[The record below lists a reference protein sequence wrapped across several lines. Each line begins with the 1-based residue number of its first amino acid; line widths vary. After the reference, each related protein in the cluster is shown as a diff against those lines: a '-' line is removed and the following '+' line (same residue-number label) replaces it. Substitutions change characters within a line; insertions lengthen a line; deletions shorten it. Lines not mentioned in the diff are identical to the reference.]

1 MRLEAHPGARP
12 TVWAGLLLMLV
23 AGSALGAPDKPC
35 TKEPRAKWLQES
47 AIRAK
52 IEALKYKVV
61 DIDVERSC
69 YVIEVRDTAGKEL
82 DLIVD
87 PISGRIVAQEEG

>member
-1 MRLEAHPGARP
+1 MRLETQPGSRP
-12 TVWAGLLLMLV
+12 AVWAWLLVMLL
-23 AGSALGAPDKPC
+23 AASALAGPDKPC
-35 TKEPRAKWLQES
+35 TKEPRAKWLQQD

-61 DIDVERSC
+61 EIDVERSC
-69 YVIEVRDTAGKEL
+69 YVIEVRDPAGEEW

-87 PISGRIVAQEEG
+87 PISGQIVDKEEG